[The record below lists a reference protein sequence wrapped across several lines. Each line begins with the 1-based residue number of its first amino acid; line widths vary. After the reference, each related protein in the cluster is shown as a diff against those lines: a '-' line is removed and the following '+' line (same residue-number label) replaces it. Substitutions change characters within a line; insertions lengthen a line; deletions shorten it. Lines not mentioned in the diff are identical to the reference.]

1 MNQKTYK
8 IVGMGIL
15 TALVIVL
22 QVFASAIK
30 FGPFSITLTL
40 IPIVV
45 GSALYGWKSGA
56 WLGAVFGAVVI
67 ISGDAAAF
75 LSISVIGTILTC
87 ILKGALA
94 GTLAGLTYKA
104 LEKKNKVAA
113 AIASAIIC
121 PVVNTGV
128 FLIGSAIFFLDAVR
142 EWGAGA
148 GYDNVFAYMIV
159 AFVGLNFLVE
169 LGINLILSPS
179 IVTILNNV
187 KKPVRA

>member
-30 FGPFSITLTL
+30 LGPFSITLTL
-40 IPIVV
+40 VPIVV
-45 GSALYGWKSGA
+45 GSALYGWKCGG
-56 WLGAVFGAVVI
+56 WLGAVFGAVVL

-75 LSISVIGTILTC
+75 LAINVFGTIITC
-87 ILKGALA
+87 LLKGALA

-113 AIASAIIC
+113 AVAAAIVC
-121 PVVNTGV
+121 PVTNTGV
-128 FLIGSAIFFLDAVR
+128 FLIGTVLFFLDEVR
-142 EWGAGA
+142 QWGVDG
-148 GYDNVFAYMIV
+148 GYNNVFVYMIA
-159 AFVGLNFLVE
+159 AFVGLNFLIE

-179 IVTILNNV
+179 IVTILKNV
-187 KKPVRA
+187 GKPSKA